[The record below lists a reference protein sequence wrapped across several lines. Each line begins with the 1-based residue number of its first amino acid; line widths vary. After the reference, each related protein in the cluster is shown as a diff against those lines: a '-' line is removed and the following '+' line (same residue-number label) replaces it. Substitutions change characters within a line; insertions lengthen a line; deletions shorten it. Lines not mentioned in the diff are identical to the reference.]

1 MPDVIP
7 YTVPE
12 AGVDTVEI
20 NLEETYTVEG
30 VGSDTVALSGS
41 LVANRGA
48 PLVDPKVKS
57 VEWETSTVVA
67 NFQSLDVR
75 GESDVF
81 GPVSVTLDP
90 TIPSFGVVQKGK
102 CLASLGVVVSMPKH
116 DLVVRTRHPVQLH
129 SQVKTVPPI
138 GDERT
143 ESVGPVALIDID
155 GGREIGSL
163 ESAKVLWRE
172 LTAQVKY
179 ETNGNGA
186 KGD

>member
-1 MPDVIP
+1 MPDVTP

-20 NLEETYTVEG
+20 NLEETYSVEG

-41 LVANRGA
+41 LVANRGV

-57 VEWETSTVVA
+57 VDWDTSTVVA
-67 NFQSLDVR
+67 NFESLDVR

-81 GPVSVTLDP
+81 GPVNVTLDP
-90 TIPSFGVVQKGK
+90 AIPSFGVVRKGD
-102 CLASLGVVVSMPKH
+102 CRASLGVVVSMPKH
-116 DLVVRTRHPVQLH
+116 NLVVRTKRPVQLH

-143 ESVGPVALIDID
+143 ESVGPVALVDVD

-163 ESAKVLWRE
+163 ESARVLWRE
-172 LTAQVKY
+172 LTAQVNY

-186 KGD
+186 SGD